1 MKLIIFFI
9 IIFSQSVLG
18 QNVFC
23 GYDQL
28 HSSKT
33 RVGFSTIRLNKK
45 ITNEYDST
53 NIYSDSNVVHL
64 NRKYK
69 IKHKYPS
76 LTAKLT
82 SNAVWCDSIEV
93 LQHKFC
99 LQSIVSDS
107 LLTDTEIKKAI
118 KVRFL
123 KSTFLILEG
132 SYDREKK
139 LNFSKR
145 WVLVFDISNKREP
158 RLIKNP
164 PTGSTVFAFS
174 STYFGDFDNNNLL
187 DFVFFNSHKLRLY
200 SIKDGRFVESPF
212 FVEIDIESQMKINDY
227 LWITDTLPTCTTEIR
242 TKRTNKMS
250 TFYK

>member
-1 MKLIIFFI
+1 MY
-9 IIFSQSVLG
+9 SQRVLA
-18 QNVFC
+18 QDIFC

-33 RVGFSTIRLNKK
+33 HVGFSNIKLNKK

-53 NIYSDSNVVHL
+53 DIYSDSNVVHL

-76 LTAKLT
+76 LTAKLIT
-82 SNAVWCDSIEV
+82 DDIWCDSIEV

-107 LLTDTEIKKAI
+107 LLTDTEIKKAV
-118 KVRFL
+118 KVKFS

-145 WVLVFDISNKREP
+145 WVLVFDISNRREP

-187 DFVFFNSHKLRLY
+187 DFVFFDSNKLRLFT
-200 SIKDGRFVESPF
+200 IKEGRFVESGF
-212 FVEIDIESQMKINDY
+212 FIEIDMERQMKIINY
-227 LWITDTLPTCTTEIR
+227 SWITNKLPDCTVETL